1 MIALMS
7 DRLEQLKK
15 LHEMDPNDPF
25 LTYGIALELSKDD
38 LLEEAVTWLDKTIA
52 MDADYCY
59 AYYQKA
65 KMHGEMGNDKIA
77 VQAIKDGIEAAKR
90 TNDGKAL
97 SELSELLEETE
108 M

>member
-1 MIALMS
+1 MS

-15 LHEMDPNDPF
+15 LHDVDPNDPF

-52 MDADYCY
+52 IDADYCY

-65 KMHGEMGNDKIA
+65 KMLGEMGEDKLVA
-77 VQAIKDGIEAAKR
+77 EAIQQGIEAAKR
-90 TNDGKAL
+90 TQDGKAL
-97 SELSELLEETE
+97 SELSELLEDNA